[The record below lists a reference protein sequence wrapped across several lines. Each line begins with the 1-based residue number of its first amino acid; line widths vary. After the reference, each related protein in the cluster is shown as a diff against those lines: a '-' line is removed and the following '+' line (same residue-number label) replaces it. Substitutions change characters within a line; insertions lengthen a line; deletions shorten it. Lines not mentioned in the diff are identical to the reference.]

1 MNKECSNLSNAIEN
15 KDWEIKE
22 KMKLGEESKENVPH
36 KKCRVIAK
44 KYEEENNKLSK
55 KIDKLRVEIG

>member
-1 MNKECSNLSNAIEN
+1 
-15 KDWEIKE
+15 
-22 KMKLGEESKENVPH
+22 MKLGEESKENVPH

-55 KIDKLRVEIG
+55 KIDKLRVEIGQIKWVVNCKNK